1 MEMLNRPLLGILCT
15 VLFIGTAL
23 SQNAEHESAE
33 GRLLKILRDKG
44 IITEGEMAELKALER
59 EMREQDS
66 IEFQIKN
73 RVSELISVMDD
84 PTPTLAH
91 KPGRGFAWTT
101 PDKLFKLQ
109 IGGRIQ
115 VRFTH
120 DIWED
125 NPSTSRENRPDFDVT
140 RARLDFQGNAFE
152 TYIKYRIQFDLAGD
166 EADTNV
172 TFSGGGGTTLFSSRN
187 RLTEVKDAYLD
198 FDKWPEFKVRF
209 GQFKVPYSRQQLTSS
224 GALEFV
230 DRSFIDSAFSRGRDT
245 GVMLF
250 GELGTEENKSLFEY
264 YLGVW
269 DGEGENQTNND
280 KGLLYA
286 ARIAVNPFGE
296 VKYTESDLTC
306 TEDFRMAVGL
316 NAWLHQDDNH
326 VSAED
331 DWSIGADLAIFYQ
344 SFFLTIELHYRENG
358 VPVGSDVDL
367 FGWSAQLGYFLMP
380 SELEVSVR
388 FVDINWDNN
397 GTGTSAQREYLLGL
411 GYFWEG
417 HAMKLQ
423 TDFGWVENH
432 RGNPML
438 NTEEWRFRLQFQ
450 LIF

>member
-1 MEMLNRPLLGILCT
+1 VVFVSFASPRIDP
-15 VLFIGTAL
+15 
-23 SQNAEHESAE
+23 E
-33 GRLLKILRDKG
+33 GRLHAYCHAHAGGWHMMGVMLSAGGSLRWYRDVLGSEESDEAVKRG
-44 IITEGEMAELKALER
+44 VDPYEIITESAATAPPGCEGLIFLPYLTGERTPHADPYARGAFVGLTLRHGKPHLARAVLE
-59 EMREQDS
+59 
-66 IEFQIKN
+66 
-73 RVSELISVMDD
+73 
-84 PTPTLAH
+84 
-91 KPGRGFAWTT
+91 G
-101 PDKLFKLQ
+101 
-109 IGGRIQ
+109 
-115 VRFTH
+115 
-120 DIWED
+120 
-125 NPSTSRENRPDFDVT
+125 
-140 RARLDFQGNAFE
+140 
-152 TYIKYRIQFDLAGD
+152 
-166 EADTNV
+166 V
-172 TFSGGGGTTLFSSRN
+172 TFGLLDCLNLVRHLGI
-187 RLTEVKDAYLD
+187 DA
-198 FDKWPEFKVRF
+198 
-209 GQFKVPYSRQQLTSS
+209 
-224 GALEFV
+224 
-230 DRSFIDSAFSRGRDT
+230 
-245 GVMLF
+245 
-250 GELGTEENKSLFEY
+250 KS
-264 YLGVW
+264 V
-269 DGEGENQTNND
+269 